1 MESLER
7 SMPPG
12 PALEALKRAQEQ
24 EIASVEQD
32 DHFADAWLQFETV
45 DLIGSDHL
53 LTMYNI
59 MLLYVATS

>member
-24 EIASVEQD
+24 EIASIEQD
-32 DHFADAWLQFETV
+32 EHFADAWLQIEIP
-45 DLIGSDHL
+45 DLHL
-53 LTMYNI
+53 QDLMN
-59 MLLYVATS
+59 L